1 MNYLTL
7 YFQNFIKNKDIRL
20 FKNKKSYFLLFRILR
35 KFFNQDLIVD
45 IYNFKVFASYKKNK
59 TSHAL
64 LKKCDFDD
72 KTELLLIENI
82 SKKNNIFLIDC
93 GSNYGFY
100 SLFTA
105 KHKFQNKVVAVEAS
119 KKTTQLLQNN
129 IILNNLNNIS
139 VYNNAL
145 SDTDNQKVIFNESF
159 NDWESSL
166 SHQDFKLSNQEN
178 VDTKKI
184 DTIIEENKPSTDQ
197 ILVIKMDIEGNEFKA
212 LRGAYMTIE
221 TYEPIIIIEFSR
233 FIFNEEKSKEFLSYF
248 LKKFDYKIYDIKNM
262 NISENKIFESI
273 SSLDEQHDTIGN
285 YYLVKNNSMK
295 LNFLKNYD

>member
-1 MNYLTL
+1 LNYLTL

-119 KKTTQLLQNN
+119 KRTTQLLQNN

-285 YYLVKNNSMK
+285 YYLVKNNSLK

>member
-119 KKTTQLLQNN
+119 KRTTQLLQNN

-285 YYLVKNNSMK
+285 YYLVKNNSLK

>member
-35 KFFNQDLIVD
+35 KFFNQDLTVD

-82 SKKNNIFLIDC
+82 SKKKNIFLLDC

-100 SLFTA
+100 SLYTA
-105 KHKFQNKVVAVEAS
+105 KLKFQNKVVAVEAS
-119 KKTTQLLQNN
+119 KKTTELLQNN

-178 VDTKKI
+178 IDTKKI
-184 DTIIEENKPSTDQ
+184 DTIIEENKPSIDQ

-248 LKKFDYKIYDIKNM
+248 LKKFDYKIYNIKNV
-262 NISENKIFESI
+262 NISENEIFESI
-273 SSLDEQHDTIGN
+273 SLLDEQHDTIGN
-285 YYLVKNNSMK
+285 YYLVKNNSTK

>member
-7 YFQNFIKNKDIRL
+7 YFQNFIKNKDIRS

-35 KFFNQDLIVD
+35 KFLNHDLVVD
-45 IYNFKVFASYKKNK
+45 IYNFKVFASHEKNK

-72 KTELLLIENI
+72 KTELLLLEKI
-82 SKKNNIFLIDC
+82 SNKRDIFLLDC

-100 SLFTA
+100 SLYTA
-105 KHKFQNKVVAVEAS
+105 KLKSQNKVIAVEAS
-119 KKTTQLLQNN
+119 KKTTQTLKNN
-129 IILNNLNNIS
+129 IKLNNLNNIS

-145 SDTDNQKVIFNESF
+145 SDSDNQQVIFNESF

-166 SHQDFKLSNQEN
+166 SHKDFKLSNQESI
-178 VDTKKI
+178 DTKKI
-184 DTIIEENKPSTDQ
+184 DTIIYENKPSADKT
-197 ILVIKMDIEGNEFKA
+197 LVIKIDIEGNEFKA
-212 LRGAYMTIE
+212 LKGAYETIE

-233 FIFNEEKSKEFLSYF
+233 FIFNENNSKEFLSYF
-248 LKKFDYKIYDIKNM
+248 LKKFNYKIYDINNM

-273 SSLDEQHDTIGN
+273 ASLDEQHNTIGN
-285 YYLVKNNSMK
+285 YYLVKNNSVSLK
-295 LNFLKNYD
+295 FLENV

>member
-7 YFQNFIKNKDIRL
+7 YFQNFIKNKDIRS

-35 KFFNQDLIVD
+35 KFLNHDLVVD
-45 IYNFKVFASYKKNK
+45 IYNFKVFASHEKNK

-72 KTELLLIENI
+72 KTELLLLEKI
-82 SKKNNIFLIDC
+82 SNKRDIFLLDC

-100 SLFTA
+100 SLYTA
-105 KHKFQNKVVAVEAS
+105 KLKSQNKVIAVEAS
-119 KKTTQLLQNN
+119 KKTTQTLKNN
-129 IILNNLNNIS
+129 IKLNNLNNIS

-145 SDTDNQKVIFNESF
+145 SDSDNQQVIFNESF

-166 SHQDFKLSNQEN
+166 SHKDFKLSNQESI
-178 VDTKKI
+178 DTKKI
-184 DTIIEENKPSTDQ
+184 DTIIYENKPSADKT
-197 ILVIKMDIEGNEFKA
+197 LVIKIDIEGNEFKA
-212 LRGAYMTIE
+212 LKGAYETIE

-233 FIFNEEKSKEFLSYF
+233 FIFNENNSKEFLSYF
-248 LKKFDYKIYDIKNM
+248 LKKFDYKIYDINNM

-273 SSLDEQHDTIGN
+273 ASLDEQHNTIGN
-285 YYLVKNNSMK
+285 YYLVKNNSVNLK
-295 LNFLKNYD
+295 FLENV